1 MKNKKAI
8 LIVLVVLVVLL
19 ASVLV
24 GMLTSRQSDVE
35 EPASPTS
42 KPTTTTPVNTSM
54 DDVVAGTGATATS
67 TTPGFEGVGTRY
79 PATCVGAIQAAAE
92 WSQKVFQNTERR
104 EAMLSNDQQGIRS
117 FVNEISIAPG
127 ALDIFGSQATVGEGT
142 FHTMLYGTGVD
153 DVVPVASPRVQDGV
167 IQVIKCAPDKDKT
180 AVITVISPLDDT
192 EHVQGLPNR
201 FYGWLNRTYQL
212 QVVDGTWRLV
222 HIIDARD
229 QTIYQQLLQP
239 PTFKESPE
247 QAAELLKRPAT
258 DGGRDIIGQLTLNGQ
273 GVHYFQNKNGQWG
286 VAS

>member
-1 MKNKKAI
+1 M
-8 LIVLVVLVVLL
+8 
-19 ASVLV
+19 
-24 GMLTSRQSDVE
+24 
-35 EPASPTS
+35 
-42 KPTTTTPVNTSM
+42 
-54 DDVVAGTGATATS
+54 AGTGATATS
-67 TTPGFEGVGTRY
+67 ATPGFEGVGTRY

-229 QTIYQQLLQP
+229 QTSYQQLLQP

>member
-35 EPASPTS
+35 EPTFPTS
-42 KPTTTTPVNTSM
+42 KPTALTPVNTSM

-79 PATCVGAIQAAAE
+79 PATCVGAVQAVAE

-104 EAMLSNDQQGIRS
+104 EAMLRDGNTGLRE
-117 FVNEISIAPG
+117 FANEISVAPG
-127 ALDIFGSQATVGEGT
+127 AMDWSSEGRTVGEDT
-142 FHTMLYGTGVD
+142 IIQMLHGTGVD
-153 DVVPVASPRVQDGV
+153 DPTPVASPRVQDGV
-167 IQVIKCAPDKDKT
+167 VQVIKCSPDKDKT
-180 AVITVISPLDDT
+180 AVITVVAPLDDT
-192 EHVQGLPNR
+192 EHTQGLSNE

-229 QTIYQQLLQP
+229 HTSYQQLLQP
-239 PTFKESPE
+239 PAFKESPE
-247 QAAELLKRPAT
+247 QAVEMLKRPAT

-273 GVHYFQNKNGQWG
+273 GVHYFQNKNGEWG

>member
-42 KPTTTTPVNTSM
+42 KPTALTPVNTSM
-54 DDVVAGTGATATS
+54 DDFVAGTGATATS

-79 PATCVGAIQAAAE
+79 PATCVGAVQAVAE

-153 DVVPVASPRVQDGV
+153 DAIPVASPRVQDGV
-167 IQVIKCAPDKDKT
+167 VQVIKCAPDKDKT

-192 EHVQGLPNR
+192 EHTQGLPNE

-229 QTIYQQLLQP
+229 HTSYQQLLQP
-239 PTFKESPE
+239 PAFKESPE

-273 GVHYFQNKNGQWG
+273 GVHYFQNKNGEWG

>member
-8 LIVLVVLVVLL
+8 LIILVVLVVLL

-24 GMLTSRQSDVE
+24 GMFASGRSDVE
-35 EPASPTS
+35 ESASPTA
-42 KPTTTTPVNTSM
+42 KPTTHTPVNTSM

-153 DVVPVASPRVQDGV
+153 DPMPVASPRVQDGV
-167 IQVIKCAPDKDKT
+167 VQVIKCAPDKDKT

-192 EHVQGLPNR
+192 EHTQGLPNE

-212 QVVDGTWRLV
+212 QVVDGTWRIV

-229 QTIYQQLLQP
+229 QTSYQQLLQP
-239 PTFKESPE
+239 PAFKESPE

-273 GVHYFQNKNGQWG
+273 GVHYFQNKNGEWG
-286 VAS
+286 AES

>member
-8 LIVLVVLVVLL
+8 LIILIVLVVLL

-24 GMLTSRQSDVE
+24 GMLTSGQTDVE
-35 EPASPTS
+35 ESASPTS
-42 KPTTTTPVNTSM
+42 KPTTATSVNTSM
-54 DDVVAGTGATATS
+54 DDVVAGTGATVTS
-67 TTPGFEGVGTRY
+67 ATPGFEGVGTRY
-79 PATCVGAIQAAAE
+79 PATCVGAIQAVAE
-92 WSQKVFQNTERR
+92 WSQKVFQSTERR
-104 EAMLSNDQQGIRS
+104 EAMLSSDQQGIRS

-153 DVVPVASPRVQDGV
+153 DPTPVASPRTQDGV
-167 IQVIKCAPDKDKT
+167 VQVIKCAPDKDKI

-192 EHVQGLPNR
+192 EHTQGLSNE

-212 QVVDGTWRLV
+212 QVVDGSWRLV

-229 QTIYQQLLQP
+229 QTSYQQLLQP
-239 PTFKESPE
+239 PAFKESPE

-273 GVHYFQNKNGQWG
+273 GVHSFQNKNGEWG

>member
-1 MKNKKAI
+1 MKKKAI
-8 LIVLVVLVVLL
+8 LIILIVLVVLL

-54 DDVVAGTGATATS
+54 DDVVAGAGATATS
-67 TTPGFEGVGTRY
+67 ATPGFEGVGTRY

-104 EAMLSNDQQGIRS
+104 EAMIRDGGAGLRE
-117 FVNEISIAPG
+117 FANEISVAPG
-127 ALDIFGSQATVGEGT
+127 AMDWSSEGRTVGEDT
-142 FHTMLYGTGVD
+142 VIQMLHGTGVD
-153 DVVPVASPRVQDGV
+153 DPPPVASPRVQDGV
-167 IQVIKCAPDKDKT
+167 VQVIKCAPDKDKT
-180 AVITVISPLDDT
+180 AVITVVAPLDDT
-192 EHVQGLPNR
+192 ERTQGLSNE

-273 GVHYFQNKNGQWG
+273 GVHYFQNKNGAWG

>member
-35 EPASPTS
+35 ESASPTV
-42 KPTTTTPVNTSM
+42 KPTATTPVNTSM
-54 DDVVAGTGATATS
+54 DNVVAGTGATATS
-67 TTPGFEGVGTRY
+67 TTPGFEGVGTRF

-127 ALDIFGSQATVGEGT
+127 ALDVLGPQATVGEGT

-153 DVVPVASPRVQDGV
+153 DPTPVASPRTQDGV
-167 IQVIKCAPDKDKT
+167 VQVIKCAPDKDKI

-192 EHVQGLPNR
+192 EHVQGLSNR

-229 QTIYQQLLQP
+229 QTSYQKLLQP
-239 PTFKESPE
+239 PAFTASPE

>member
-1 MKNKKAI
+1 MKNKKVILII
-8 LIVLVVLVVLL
+8 LIVLVVLLV
-19 ASVLV
+19 SVLV

-42 KPTTTTPVNTSM
+42 KPMATTPVNTSM

-67 TTPGFEGVGTRY
+67 TTPGFEGVGTRFS
-79 PATCVGAIQAAAE
+79 ATCVGAIQAAAE

-104 EAMLSNDQQGIRS
+104 EAMMRDGGAGLRE
-117 FVNEISIAPG
+117 FANEISVAPG
-127 ALDIFGSQATVGEGT
+127 AMDWSSEGRTVGEDT
-142 FHTMLYGTGVD
+142 VIQMLYGTGVD
-153 DVVPVASPRVQDGV
+153 DPTPVASPRTQDGV
-167 IQVIKCAPDKDKT
+167 VQVIKCAPDKDKT

-192 EHVQGLPNR
+192 EQMQGLSNQ

-212 QVVDGTWRLV
+212 QVVDGSWRLV

-229 QTIYQQLLQP
+229 QTSYQQLLQP
-239 PTFKESPE
+239 PTFKESTE

-258 DGGRDIIGQLTLNGQ
+258 DGARDIIGQLTLNGQ

>member
-8 LIVLVVLVVLL
+8 LITLVVLVVLL

-24 GMLTSRQSDVE
+24 GMLTSRQGDVG
-35 EPASPTS
+35 EPASPAS
-42 KPTTTTPVNTSM
+42 KPTVPTPVNTSM

-67 TTPGFEGVGTRY
+67 ATPGFEGVGTRY
-79 PATCVGAIQAAAE
+79 PATCVGAIQAVAE
-92 WSQKVFQNTERR
+92 WSQKVFQSTERR
-104 EAMLSNDQQGIRS
+104 EAMLRDGGAGLRE
-117 FVNEISIAPG
+117 FANEISVAPG
-127 ALDIFGSQATVGEGT
+127 AMDWSSEGRTVGEDT
-142 FHTMLYGTGVD
+142 VIQMLYGTGVD
-153 DVVPVASPRVQDGV
+153 DPTPVASPRVQDGV
-167 IQVIKCAPDKDKT
+167 VQVIKCVPDKDKT
-180 AVITVISPLDDT
+180 AVITVVAPLGDA
-192 EHVQGLPNR
+192 EHTQGLSNE

-229 QTIYQQLLQP
+229 QTSYQQLLQP

-273 GVHYFQNKNGQWG
+273 GVHYFQNKNGEWG

>member
-1 MKNKKAI
+1 MKNKKII
-8 LIVLVVLVVLL
+8 LVALVILVVLL

-24 GMLTSRQSDVE
+24 GMFASGRSDVE
-35 EPASPTS
+35 ESASPTA
-42 KPTTTTPVNTSM
+42 KPTTHTPVNTSM

-153 DVVPVASPRVQDGV
+153 DPMPVASPRVQDGV
-167 IQVIKCAPDKDKT
+167 VQVIKCAPDKDKT

-192 EHVQGLPNR
+192 EHTQGLPNE

-229 QTIYQQLLQP
+229 QTSYQQLLQP
-239 PTFKESPE
+239 PAFKESPE

-273 GVHYFQNKNGQWG
+273 GVHYFQNKNGEWG
-286 VAS
+286 AES

>member
-1 MKNKKAI
+1 
-8 LIVLVVLVVLL
+8 
-19 ASVLV
+19 
-24 GMLTSRQSDVE
+24 
-35 EPASPTS
+35 
-42 KPTTTTPVNTSM
+42 
-54 DDVVAGTGATATS
+54 
-67 TTPGFEGVGTRY
+67 
-79 PATCVGAIQAAAE
+79 
-92 WSQKVFQNTERR
+92 
-104 EAMLSNDQQGIRS
+104 MLSNDQQGIRS

-229 QTIYQQLLQP
+229 QTSYQQLLQP

-273 GVHYFQNKNGQWG
+273 GIHYFQNKNGQWG

>member
-8 LIVLVVLVVLL
+8 LIILVVLVVLL

-24 GMLTSRQSDVE
+24 GMLTSRRADVE
-35 EPASPTS
+35 EPASSAP
-42 KPTTTTPVNTSM
+42 KPTAPTPVNTSM

-67 TTPGFEGVGTRY
+67 ATPGFEGVGTRY
-79 PATCVGAIQAAAE
+79 PATCVGAIQAGAE

-104 EAMLSNDQQGIRS
+104 EAMLRDSDTGLRE
-117 FVNEISIAPG
+117 FANEISVAPG
-127 ALDIFGSQATVGEGT
+127 AMDWSSEGRTVGEDT
-142 FHTMLYGTGVD
+142 IIQMLHGTGVD
-153 DVVPVASPRVQDGV
+153 DPTPAASPRVQDGV
-167 IQVIKCAPDKDKT
+167 VQVIKCAPDKDKT
-180 AVITVISPLDDT
+180 AVITIVAPLDDT
-192 EHVQGLPNR
+192 AHTQGLSNE

-273 GVHYFQNKNGQWG
+273 GTHYFQNKNGAWG